1 LLLPGQPGVTFLRPL
16 RRLLGIVDREK
27 KLLGEELMR
36 TQKLMPLLMKT
47 RNGERLTLEE
57 KRQLIDQLRRLSEM
71 SPYLALLVLPGGFAL
86 LPLLAWWL
94 DRRRTKRPPKA

>member
-1 LLLPGQPGVTFLRPL
+1 MTILRPL
-16 RRLLGIVDREK
+16 RRLLGIVGREK
-27 KLLGEELMR
+27 KLLGEELAR
-36 TQKLMPLLMKT
+36 TQKLMPLLMKA
-47 RNGERLTLEE
+47 RNGERLTPED

-94 DRRRTKRPPKA
+94 DRRRTKRPPIK